1 MGSRSCD
8 IPLWCIR
15 SHAFPGYKPGEKNL
29 VHPRADNK
37 FDPIDTIMT
46 LILICS
52 ETYRSKYLEC
62 LSGEMKSVK
71 SADTPDSVHF
81 GCPKRDRH

>member
-1 MGSRSCD
+1 MYF
-8 IPLWCIR
+8 IFIR
-15 SHAFPGYKPGEKNL
+15 S
-29 VHPRADNK
+29 
-37 FDPIDTIMT
+37 
-46 LILICS
+46 
-52 ETYRSKYLEC
+52 ETDRSKYLEC

>member
-1 MGSRSCD
+1 MYL
-8 IPLWCIR
+8 IIIR
-15 SHAFPGYKPGEKNL
+15 
-29 VHPRADNK
+29 
-37 FDPIDTIMT
+37 
-46 LILICS
+46 S